1 MNYCIRAVE
10 IKRKN
15 SFGKLAPAGR
25 LDERHVA
32 GLSDEDHCPAQKVV
46 RVDDHTSMGKKG
58 KKQKFPVNKG
68 KSRKAIKS
76 VGTVLDS
83 ESARKVQENSEEKA
97 GKPASI
103 VESVLSL
110 AKKTGKTEKFS
121 GSVSV
126 SAEKSGKFQ
135 NLVKSPEKMATR
147 MEISDEGREREEERN
162 ACKKRPREEDNS
174 SEGIVDTEEEEEEG
188 EGLPTTTSDLDEM
201 ERVRRKLREN
211 RRKIRGIYET
221 TE

>member
-32 GLSDEDHCPAQKVV
+32 GLSDEDHCPAQKVA

-58 KKQKFPVNKG
+58 KKQKFPVNKE

-76 VGTVLDS
+76 VDTVLDS
-83 ESARKVQENSEEKA
+83 ESARKVQDQENSEEKA

-103 VESVLSL
+103 VESVLSP
-110 AKKTGKTEKFS
+110 AKKTGKLS

-135 NLVKSPEKMATR
+135 NPVKSPEKMATR
-147 MEISDEGREREEERN
+147 MEISDEGREKEEERN
-162 ACKKRPREEDNS
+162 ACKKRPREDNS

-188 EGLPTTTSDLDEM
+188 EDLPTTTSDLDEM
-201 ERVRRKLREN
+201 ERVRRKIREN